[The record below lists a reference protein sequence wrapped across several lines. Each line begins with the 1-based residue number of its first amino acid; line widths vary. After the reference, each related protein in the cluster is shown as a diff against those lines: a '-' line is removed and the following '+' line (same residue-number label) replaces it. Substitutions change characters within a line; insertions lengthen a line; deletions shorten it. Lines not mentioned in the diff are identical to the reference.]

1 MAATLRELIV
11 KISADSSVY
20 QREMNRATRMGSEY
34 YRSMESGS
42 RRVQAAMR
50 RQQEG
55 LREFNSRLEAVKSQ
69 AVSVGGVLAAAF
81 AAQNVI
87 RLADGWNQVSARLKQ
102 ASDGSQDFKRNQ
114 EAIFDLSQRTGTAYA
129 DNANLFARS
138 AASMREFGY
147 SSRDVLA
154 VTEALAT
161 GLQLSGADAADSS
174 AVIRQFTQALGK
186 GILNGEEFNTV
197 NESGDRVIRALA
209 EGMGIARSDMK
220 ALADQQ
226 QLTIDRVVPALISQL
241 GKLREEFLELPG
253 SVGRSMTRVSNAFQ
267 KWTAGQDG
275 ATGSTQA
282 LAASIDTLA
291 SNMDKAAGAAVVLIA
306 GGLSKYLTGV
316 GSSALDA
323 ARDVLAAQAAQIN
336 LTKAQALAA
345 AQAAQTAETDRLR
358 AAAALESA
366 KAQVESARQEIA
378 AKRQSQVATLDSLKA
393 TQATMAVER
402 ELEAQRLRAQYTD
415 VGRQKSLARMAE
427 LRTSEVAIT
436 RQVQAAEQ
444 ALASTTV
451 ASSKV
456 LEAAYAQR
464 ATAAAAAAD
473 TTKKAN
479 LASAASEQATAK
491 VVSAGNA
498 ASRFARWGGV
508 ALGLLGGPAG
518 MITLAAMAGTSWLM
532 FRDGVDEASEKLIDI
547 GVPLDNTISK
557 FKELTESQ
565 RTLQML
571 QWGKDAKRE
580 AESAADAFDSLLTQ
594 MRYGRQDLAADNGGV
609 LPLDTASSYDA
620 YVEQLKAAQASGKSL
635 IPVLTEMQERFG
647 LPGLTLERWV
657 KLAATI
663 DSHNQK
669 LEALTER
676 QRKAQAAIDAT
687 TGSVGEQGQTFNQAT
702 VGAQKY
708 LEKLQEKL
716 AKAVDPTALAAAK
729 RELETLGKD
738 VDPSVAAKVLEVAAG
753 IDKQK
758 KAAEAA
764 KKAEQAR
771 EKALKASQ
779 RAAEKLAQSYKDT
792 FAGLD
797 QQIRLSG
804 RATELDQLQYE
815 LQHGKLKLLDD
826 EQKQRLRNKAAQLD
840 ELVALG
846 EYQDM
851 LGSLLSDEEQLTQ
864 LTRDRLATLQR
875 ATSITENQREVT
887 RERILKRSVSEAP
900 DYGGLDPSVGGP
912 SAELIRVAEA
922 DGALTKWRKDELQRQ
937 KEFLNEKLINEDEYK
952 KQLVAIEEETTT
964 RRQELQRAYAST
976 ALGITSQ
983 MAGDIAALMEQMGDR
998 SSTAYKVM
1006 FGISK
1011 AASIAQSIVNVET
1024 AYTKAL
1030 AIDPTSSLAG
1040 WVRGLGY
1047 ASIGIT
1053 ASTAIAGM
1061 AHDGIDTIPKDG
1073 TWLLQKGE
1081 RVVDS
1086 RTNADLKQYLRG
1098 GGERPGG
1105 GEADVTVNVNIY
1117 GDTGRSDVEAPTGM
1131 ESMGRE
1137 LKAVVD
1143 RHITARLQ
1151 QEQRAGG
1158 LLYRAGGRR

>member
-1 MAATLRELIV
+1 
-11 KISADSSVY
+11 
-20 QREMNRATRMGSEY
+20 
-34 YRSMESGS
+34 
-42 RRVQAAMR
+42 
-50 RQQEG
+50 
-55 LREFNSRLEAVKSQ
+55 
-69 AVSVGGVLAAAF
+69 
-81 AAQNVI
+81 
-87 RLADGWNQVSARLKQ
+87 
-102 ASDGSQDFKRNQ
+102 
-114 EAIFDLSQRTGTAYA
+114 
-129 DNANLFARS
+129 
-138 AASMREFGY
+138 
-147 SSRDVLA
+147 
-154 VTEALAT
+154 
-161 GLQLSGADAADSS
+161 
-174 AVIRQFTQALGK
+174 
-186 GILNGEEFNTV
+186 
-197 NESGDRVIRALA
+197 
-209 EGMGIARSDMK
+209 
-220 ALADQQ
+220 
-226 QLTIDRVVPALISQL
+226 
-241 GKLREEFLELPG
+241 
-253 SVGRSMTRVSNAFQ
+253 
-267 KWTAGQDG
+267 
-275 ATGSTQA
+275 
-282 LAASIDTLA
+282 
-291 SNMDKAAGAAVVLIA
+291 
-306 GGLSKYLTGV
+306 
-316 GSSALDA
+316 
-323 ARDVLAAQAAQIN
+323 
-336 LTKAQALAA
+336 
-345 AQAAQTAETDRLR
+345 
-358 AAAALESA
+358 
-366 KAQVESARQEIA
+366 
-378 AKRQSQVATLDSLKA
+378 
-393 TQATMAVER
+393 
-402 ELEAQRLRAQYTD
+402 
-415 VGRQKSLARMAE
+415 
-427 LRTSEVAIT
+427 
-436 RQVQAAEQ
+436 
-444 ALASTTV
+444 
-451 ASSKV
+451 
-456 LEAAYAQR
+456 
-464 ATAAAAAAD
+464 
-473 TTKKAN
+473 
-479 LASAASEQATAK
+479 
-491 VVSAGNA
+491 
-498 ASRFARWGGV
+498 
-508 ALGLLGGPAG
+508 
-518 MITLAAMAGTSWLM
+518 
-532 FRDGVDEASEKLIDI
+532 
-547 GVPLDNTISK
+547 
-557 FKELTESQ
+557 
-565 RTLQML
+565 
-571 QWGKDAKRE
+571 
-580 AESAADAFDSLLTQ
+580 